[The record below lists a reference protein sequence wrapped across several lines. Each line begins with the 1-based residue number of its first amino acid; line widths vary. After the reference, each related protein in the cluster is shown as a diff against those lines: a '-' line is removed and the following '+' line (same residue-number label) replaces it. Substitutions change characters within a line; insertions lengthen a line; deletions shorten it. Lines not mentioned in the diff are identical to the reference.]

1 MVFWG
6 SRNAFGFGKFDDRNV
21 LSLPEM
27 VKIKSAS
34 YRFLFGAIFK
44 EPIQDMHIVPYAI
57 SRTLV
62 YLMNLESPGHTSDA
76 KSFLRK
82 RSPHSARGH

>member
-1 MVFWG
+1 MFFWG

-27 VKIKSAS
+27 VKIKSS
-34 YRFLFGAIFK
+34 SNRFLFGAIFK

-62 YLMNLESPGHTSDA
+62 VECS
-76 KSFLRK
+76 
-82 RSPHSARGH
+82 